1 MIPFVEQL
9 CHLIRWRHR
18 CVHVIVSS
26 KRLLVV
32 GRHLVCFIGITLI
45 TRRPED
51 PPEPLPEGLT
61 SFLRHASSSVPQTET
76 LATWSIGSAKVW
88 RRRSRF
94 GWIAPQHLYQSE
106 QAPSVEISA
115 DRWPDHIRLSDNEPR
130 FVCTACGKRGA
141 ELRPKFS
148 QARMGTGLVPWS
160 ARRRWSAAGAGPTQ
174 LNAPR
179 LVAPRDRACGNRA

>member
-76 LATWSIGSAKVW
+76 L
-88 RRRSRF
+88 
-94 GWIAPQHLYQSE
+94 APQHLYQSE